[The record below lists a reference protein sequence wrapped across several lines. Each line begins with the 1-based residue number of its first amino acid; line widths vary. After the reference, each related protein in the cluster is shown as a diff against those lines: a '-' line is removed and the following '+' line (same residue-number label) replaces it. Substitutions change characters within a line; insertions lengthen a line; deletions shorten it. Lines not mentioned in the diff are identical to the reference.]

1 MKEELSGSHPQV
13 SLGTKLMAEMSEGGG
28 SICNAI
34 VSRESSLWQT
44 RERSRPKGSQ
54 LRRMKLTESAL
65 PNTSPGWMLS
75 KTFVVTVGDLRPFSR
90 MEVRPHL
97 GCWIMSFNLPKPR
110 GDLALLLT

>member
-54 LRRMKLTESAL
+54 LRRLKHLSQL
-65 PNTSPGWMLS
+65 MLS
-75 KTFVVTVGDLRPFSR
+75 KTFIVTVGELRPFSR
-90 MEVRPHL
+90 MEVRSHL

-110 GDLALLLT
+110 GDPALLLT